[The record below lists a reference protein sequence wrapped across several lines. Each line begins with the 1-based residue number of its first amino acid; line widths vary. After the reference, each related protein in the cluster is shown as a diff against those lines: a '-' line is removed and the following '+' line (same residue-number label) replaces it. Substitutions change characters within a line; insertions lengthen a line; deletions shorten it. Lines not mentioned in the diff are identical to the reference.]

1 MHVGWV
7 VLVVLYTVC
16 MCLYIFT
23 DVCLCGYYV
32 CMYTFT
38 CRHSIEHLWSSLSEQ
53 NPNLLSDFEEFV
65 AEVASEVQVAQR
77 ALE

>member
-1 MHVGWV
+1 MYVPI
-7 VLVVLYTVC
+7 
-16 MCLYIFT
+16 YIYRCVF
-23 DVCLCGYYV
+23 VWLLCVHV